1 MYKHM
6 LVGTLLVLPALA
18 IAADN
23 TVNTAAGE
31 IFVDPNGHSLYTF
44 SKDKKD
50 RSICNGGCAAKWPP
64 LPVNPATE
72 MLYGSQSGFSVIR
85 RDDGSEQ
92 WAYQGAPL
100 YRWFKDM
107 KAGDIEGAG
116 IKGVWPLAR
125 ADDVTVR
132 LYNDDNRRYLVDD
145 NNFTLYTFDNDEK
158 GISNCYGDCAA
169 YWPPAL
175 VDTQNMASL
184 TLSGDFGVTERK
196 DGNVQWTY
204 KGMPLYRWIKDTAP
218 GQTTG
223 DGVKDIWHMVP
234 L

>member
-1 MYKHM
+1 MYKPM
-6 LVGTLLVLPALA
+6 LVGVMLAFPTLA

-23 TVNTAAGE
+23 TVNTAVGE
-31 IFVDPNGHSLYTF
+31 VFVDPNGRTLYTF
-44 SKDKKD
+44 SKDTTGK
-50 RSICNGGCAAKWPP
+50 SVCNGGCAAKWPP
-64 LPVNPATE
+64 LSVNPATNT
-72 MLYGSQSGFSVIR
+72 LYGSQPGFSIIN

-92 WAYQGAPL
+92 WAYRGAPL
-100 YRWFKDM
+100 YRWFKDI

-116 IKGVWPLAR
+116 IAGVWPLAR

-132 LYNDDNRRYLVDD
+132 LYNDDKRRYLVDSD
-145 NNFTLYTFDNDEK
+145 NFTLYTFDKDEK

-175 VDTQNMASL
+175 VNTQNMASL
-184 TLSGDFGVTERK
+184 KLSGDFGVTKRK